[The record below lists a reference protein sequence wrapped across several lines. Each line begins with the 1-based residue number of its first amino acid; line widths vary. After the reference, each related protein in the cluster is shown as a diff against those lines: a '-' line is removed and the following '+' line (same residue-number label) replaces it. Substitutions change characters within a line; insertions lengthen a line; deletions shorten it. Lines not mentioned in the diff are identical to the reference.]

1 MLKAC
6 RRPIATDPAIE
17 RAMVRIGR
25 AMHRAGFVAG
35 TAGNLSVRLPDGL
48 VLATPSGLAKGRLAA
63 RDLIVVDGDGEVVR
77 GRPGLAPTSEMPM
90 HLEVYRRRP
99 DVNAVVHAHPVHAVA
114 LSLTGDELQRST
126 IPEAV
131 ATFGSIAVTP
141 YSPPSSREN
150 ADAITDAIG
159 GHDVI
164 VLARHGSLTVGAT
177 LEEAYR
183 RLEVLE
189 HTARILAVARSL
201 GPVPSLTD
209 AEVEDLL
216 RRGRAYRRR

>member
-6 RRPIATDPAIE
+6 RRPVATDPALE
-17 RAMVRIGR
+17 RAMVRVGR

-35 TAGNLSVRLPDGL
+35 TAGNLSARLADGL
-48 VLATPSGLAKGRLAA
+48 FLATPSGLAKGRLGA
-63 RDLIVVDGDGEVVR
+63 RDLLVVDGDGHVVR

-141 YSPPSSREN
+141 YSPPSSHEN
-150 ADAITDAIG
+150 ADAITDAIAE
-159 GHDVI
+159 HDVI

-189 HTARILAVARSL
+189 HTARILAVACTL
-201 GPVPSLTD
+201 GPVPALTD
-209 AEVEDLL
+209 EQVEDLL